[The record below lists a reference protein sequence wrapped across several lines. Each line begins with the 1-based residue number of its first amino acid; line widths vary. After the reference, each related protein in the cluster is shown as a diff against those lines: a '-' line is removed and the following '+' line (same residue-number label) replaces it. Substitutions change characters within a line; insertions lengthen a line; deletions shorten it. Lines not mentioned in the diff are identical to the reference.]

1 MRFSVRGKKENEK
14 TGRRPNLRRLAIA
27 AAAAASVLTATGL
40 PAAASAAT
48 RTPHQ
53 AAASSAGTHAAAAAS
68 ATCAASRPHSGTILY
83 AGITGGQGKLT
94 IHNGLSQDGV
104 VVLVRGHSK
113 AIGVY
118 VRAHASTTVQ
128 NVKDGTYTVD
138 FTNGSLFHTCTGRF
152 TSGASYWRF
161 SKSLAFVTTPTEYTL
176 WTLTLQPVPNGNAP
190 TTQISPADFPAP

>member
-1 MRFSVRGKKENEK
+1 MRFSVRGQKENGR
-14 TGRRPNLRRLAIA
+14 TGRRPHLRRLAVA
-27 AAAAASVLTATGL
+27 AAAVAGVLTATGL

-48 RTPHQ
+48 RTPYE
-53 AAASSAGTHAAAAAS
+53 ATASAAGTHAAAAS

-104 VVLVRGHSK
+104 VVIVRGHSK

-138 FTNGSLFHTCTGRF
+138 FTAGSLFHTCTGRF

-161 SKSLAFVTTPTEYTL
+161 SKSLAFVTTATEYTL

-190 TTQISPADFPAP
+190 TTQISPAAFPAP

>member
-14 TGRRPNLRRLAIA
+14 TGRRPNLRRLAVA
-27 AAAAASVLTATGL
+27 AAVASVLTATGL

-48 RTPHQ
+48 RTPNE
-53 AAASSAGTHAAAAAS
+53 ATASAAGTHAAAAS

-104 VVLVRGHSK
+104 VVIVRGHSK

-138 FTNGSLFHTCTGRF
+138 FTAGSLFHTCTGRF

-161 SKSLAFVTTPTEYTL
+161 SKSLAFVTTATEYTL

>member
-1 MRFSVRGKKENEK
+1 
-14 TGRRPNLRRLAIA
+14 
-27 AAAAASVLTATGL
+27 
-40 PAAASAAT
+40 
-48 RTPHQ
+48 
-53 AAASSAGTHAAAAAS
+53 
-68 ATCAASRPHSGTILY
+68 
-83 AGITGGQGKLT
+83 
-94 IHNGLSQDGV
+94 V
-104 VVLVRGHSK
+104 VVIVRGHSK

-138 FTNGSLFHTCTGRF
+138 FTAGSLFHTCTGRF

-161 SKSLAFVTTPTEYTL
+161 SKSLAFVTTATEYTL

>member
-14 TGRRPNLRRLAIA
+14 TGRRPHLRRLAVA
-27 AAAAASVLTATGL
+27 AAVASVLTATGL

-48 RTPHQ
+48 RAPHE
-53 AAASSAGTHAAAAAS
+53 AVASSAGTHPAAAAS

-83 AGITGGQGKLT
+83 AGITGGQGRLT

-138 FTNGSLFHTCTGRF
+138 FTVGSLFHTCTGRF

-161 SKSLAFVTTPTEYTL
+161 SKSLAFVTTATEYTL

-190 TTQISPADFPAP
+190 TTLISPADFPAP

>member
-14 TGRRPNLRRLAIA
+14 TGRRPNLRRLAVA

-48 RTPHQ
+48 RTTYE
-53 AAASSAGTHAAAAAS
+53 ATASSAGTHAAAAAS
-68 ATCAASRPHSGTILY
+68 ATCATSRPHSGTILY
-83 AGITGGQGKLT
+83 AGITGGQGRLT

-118 VRAHASTTVQ
+118 VRAHASTTVH
-128 NVKDGTYTVD
+128 NVKDGTYTID
-138 FTNGSLFHTCTGRF
+138 FTAGSLFRTCTGRF

>member
-1 MRFSVRGKKENEK
+1 MRFSVRGKKEDEK
-14 TGRRPNLRRLAIA
+14 TGRRPNLRRLAVA
-27 AAAAASVLTATGL
+27 AAAVASVLTATGL

-48 RTPHQ
+48 RAPHE
-53 AAASSAGTHAAAAAS
+53 ATASSAGTHAAAAAS
-68 ATCAASRPHSGTILY
+68 ATCATSRPHSGTILY
-83 AGITGGQGKLT
+83 AGITGGQGRLT

-138 FTNGSLFHTCTGRF
+138 FTAGSLFHTCTGRF

-161 SKSLAFVTTPTEYTL
+161 SKSLAFVTTTTEYTL

>member
-1 MRFSVRGKKENEK
+1 VRGKKENEK
-14 TGRRPNLRRLAIA
+14 TGRRPNLRRLAVA
-27 AAAAASVLTATGL
+27 AAVASVLTATGL

-48 RTPHQ
+48 RTPNE
-53 AAASSAGTHAAAAAS
+53 ATASAAGTHAAAAS

-104 VVLVRGHSK
+104 VVIVRGHSK

-138 FTNGSLFHTCTGRF
+138 FTAGSLFHTCTGRF

-161 SKSLAFVTTPTEYTL
+161 SKSLAFVTTATEYTL

-190 TTQISPADFPAP
+190 TTQISPAAFPAP